1 MKRKAKRE
9 TVSLVLG
16 SGGARG
22 LAHIGVI
29 EVLEAR
35 GYEIRAIAGSSMGA
49 VIGGIYAAGEL
60 DTYARWVSALSR
72 TDVVRLLDPTL
83 NRSGLVKGERII
95 NALRE
100 LIGERNI
107 EALPL
112 AFTAVAT
119 DVLAQREVW
128 LRHGPLF
135 DAIRASISIPTLLT
149 PYRIDGRLLLDGG
162 LLNPV
167 PVAPT
172 IHEANDLIVAVH
184 LGGRPCAELE
194 VERTTVPGINHLG
207 EYRRRIAEFIERL
220 PWTGDNGMPRAE
232 AEAEMGFREIIVRST
247 ETMQHAIAR
256 QKLAAYPPDLLIEI
270 PRNACSF
277 MEFHRATEL
286 IALGRQQTER
296 ALADLDRS
304 TCGNSEA

>member
-1 MKRKAKRE
+1 MSAK
-9 TVSLVLG
+9 TISLVLG

-29 EVLEAR
+29 EVLEER
-35 GYEIRAIAGSSMGA
+35 GYEIRAIAGTSMGA

-60 DTYARWVSALSR
+60 DTYVRWVSALSR
-72 TDVVRLLDPTL
+72 TDVVRLIDPTL
-83 NRSGLVKGERII
+83 SRSGLVKGERII

-100 LIGERNI
+100 LIGERAI
-107 EALPL
+107 EELPI

-135 DAIRASISIPTLLT
+135 DAIRASISIPTLFT
-149 PYRIDGRLLLDGG
+149 PYRLHGRLLLDGG

-172 IHEANDLIVAVH
+172 LHEANDLIVAVH

-194 VERTTVPGINHLG
+194 AERATQPGINHLG
-207 EYRRRIAEFIERL
+207 EYRKRIVEFIDRL
-220 PWTGDNGMPRAE
+220 PWTGDNGAPRAE
-232 AEAEMGFREIIVRST
+232 VEAEMGFREIIVRST

-256 QKLAAYPPDLLIEI
+256 QKLAAYPPDVLVEI
-270 PRNACSF
+270 PRNACTF

-286 IALGRQQTER
+286 IALGRRLAER
-296 ALADLDRS
+296 ALADLERS
-304 TCGNSEA
+304 ACGPAEA